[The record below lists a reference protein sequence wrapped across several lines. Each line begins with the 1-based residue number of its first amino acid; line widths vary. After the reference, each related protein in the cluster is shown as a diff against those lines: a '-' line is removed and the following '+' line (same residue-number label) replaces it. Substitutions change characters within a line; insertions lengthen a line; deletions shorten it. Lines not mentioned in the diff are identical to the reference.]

1 MIKLLIAVTV
11 LAAACGAWL
20 LGAPGKPRAW
30 SECQAPTDLQ
40 PVRRYIFRQRAQEN
54 ARKLYSIRADVY
66 GFPARLS
73 ANAHNLVEAASGFAW
88 WINGRPVFKP
98 NYPTSAQNHAG
109 AGMRELFLE
118 IEVASG
124 LGVARCT
131 IAELI
136 PDRDADSL
144 ETATTKL
151 QTLIRLLDGERP
163 H

>member
-1 MIKLLIAVTV
+1 
-11 LAAACGAWL
+11 
-20 LGAPGKPRAW
+20 
-30 SECQAPTDLQ
+30 
-40 PVRRYIFRQRAQEN
+40 
-54 ARKLYSIRADVY
+54 
-66 GFPARLS
+66 
-73 ANAHNLVEAASGFAW
+73 
-88 WINGRPVFKP
+88 
-98 NYPTSAQNHAG
+98 
-109 AGMRELFLE
+109 MRELFLE